1 MPRCIVHGASSPE
14 KAQGQPHLEAGGTQ
28 RPRPQAPRPRGRPKA
43 NITQAWRLGCLATR
57 ARARP
62 PAPAEEGPGS
72 PSTSFFFCPPPSW
85 MHRSSRRRRKG
96 KLPVG
101 RCHSRRPAGLR
112 REGAP
117 LAPIAAGG
125 LLHAR

>member
-14 KAQGQPHLEAGGTQ
+14 KAQGQPHLRAGGTQ

-62 PAPAEEGPGS
+62 PARTGGGRPREPIYLFFLLSSPELDAQEQQEEEEGEAAGGQVPQ
-72 PSTSFFFCPPPSW
+72 PPP
-85 MHRSSRRRRKG
+85 
-96 KLPVG
+96 
-101 RCHSRRPAGLR
+101 RRPA
-112 REGAP
+112 A
-117 LAPIAAGG
+117 
-125 LLHAR
+125 